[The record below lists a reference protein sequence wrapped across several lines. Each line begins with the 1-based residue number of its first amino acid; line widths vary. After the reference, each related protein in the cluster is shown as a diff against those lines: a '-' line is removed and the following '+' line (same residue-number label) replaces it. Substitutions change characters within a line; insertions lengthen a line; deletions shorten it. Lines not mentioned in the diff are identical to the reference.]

1 MADGSNS
8 EGAALAGAHYPQA
21 PGGMD
26 WERAQWGS
34 RAGAER
40 KWTNRRLTADALFA
54 DTPWPRPDCPS
65 LSGANSIWHLS
76 DTSRKC
82 PSKIDPTPH
91 PEVLPS
97 VVDGWPCA
105 ITQGQ
110 GAGPTGLEYSQGHS
124 CSVSCIPFPRDQSCG
139 FPLGASVH
147 VVSSSLTLP
156 AQIPPS
162 GNSCSI
168 AFLFLCPVPWTFAA
182 R

>member
-82 PSKIDPTPH
+82 PSKIDTPPTLRCSRALWMGGLAQSLKGR
-91 PEVLPS
+91 E
-97 VVDGWPCA
+97 
-105 ITQGQ
+105 QGPLVWSIRRVTPAQ
-110 GAGPTGLEYSQGHS
+110 CH
-124 CSVSCIPFPRDQSCG
+124 VSPFPRDQSCG

-156 AQIPPS
+156 ARIPPS